1 MYTYKIYE
9 ESEAK
14 YNQEAAILNDCGIM
28 IAICPLEEAEYI
40 VYLKNQWEER
50 SWENFI
56 SETMKEGRRSM
67 AELDKEEGN

>member
-9 ESEAK
+9 KSEAK
-14 YNQEAAILNDCGIM
+14 YNKEVAIYDANGKIV
-28 IAICPLEEAEYI
+28 AICPLEEAEYI

-56 SETMKEGRRSM
+56 SETIKEVG
-67 AELDKEEGN
+67 A